1 MRPVLL
7 LIPLLVAGCTSS
19 LKGERQVVRYF
30 SFPAQ
35 PPTAADIDAHLAIE
49 TIEAPAYLDS
59 GEMIVRLDGPD
70 GLAHVHLSEVDLW
83 ALPPRLLAG
92 DLATSYFSGRCSRLS
107 RYPGGPAP
115 DWVLRMRLR
124 RCEAIEAD
132 GGLAAY
138 LVIDAWVR
146 RGIDGDE
153 RRLELPPIQTAL
165 QSSDPREQCKEL
177 VSALHQ
183 GLLQTYGRIADQLR

>member
-1 MRPVLL
+1 
-7 LIPLLVAGCTSS
+7 
-19 LKGERQVVRYF
+19 
-30 SFPAQ
+30 
-35 PPTAADIDAHLAIE
+35 
-49 TIEAPAYLDS
+49 
-59 GEMIVRLDGPD
+59 
-70 GLAHVHLSEVDLW
+70 
-83 ALPPRLLAG
+83 
-92 DLATSYFSGRCSRLS
+92 
-107 RYPGGPAP
+107 
-115 DWVLRMRLR
+115 MRLR

-153 RRLELPPIQTAL
+153 RRLELPPIQTAI

-177 VSALHQ
+177 VAALHQ